1 MIKASSYIHIIQK
14 KGAISMKARTKLLL
28 FFLVLLAAGSGA
40 YVYHAHET
48 DLERERAAHL
58 KISGNVDIREVTL
71 AFRPSERISEILV
84 DEGAAVEE
92 GQLLARL
99 DAAELTLSLQRAK
112 AQTEAQRALCEKLKN
127 GTRSEEIRQ
136 AEENVRAA
144 AAASANARGVY
155 ARMLEIYETSE
166 GISLQE
172 LDNARAAA
180 ESAEAKTRAAEAAL
194 EEACTGARS
203 EDIQQAEATLAALR
217 AEEERL
223 SCLLTQYELRAPS
236 AGVIRSRLLEIG
248 DMASPA
254 APVFKLSLIERKQ
267 VRVYV
272 PEADLGRIREGQ
284 KALVTMTSA
293 PDKTLTGTVGF
304 ISPTAEFTPKT
315 VETEELRTSLV
326 YEVRISV
333 DDPDNRLR
341 LGMPVNVQVD
351 L

>member
-1 MIKASSYIHIIQK
+1 
-14 KGAISMKARTKLLL
+14 MKMRTKLLL
-28 FFLVLLAAGSGA
+28 FSLVLLTTGSGA
-40 YVYHAHET
+40 YLYHAHESAMQH
-48 DLERERAAHL
+48 ERAAHL
-58 KISGNVDIREVTL
+58 RLSGNVAIREVTL

-84 DEGAAVEE
+84 DEGDSVEE

-99 DAAELTLSLQRAK
+99 DAAELALNLQKAK
-112 AQTEAQRALCEKLKN
+112 AQTKAQEAVLEKLKN
-127 GTRSEEIRQ
+127 GTRSEEILQ
-136 AEENVRAA
+136 AQENVRAA
-144 AAASANARGVY
+144 AAASANARGIY

-172 LDNARAAA
+172 LDNARATAD
-180 ESAEAKTRAAEAAL
+180 SAEAKTRAAEAAL
-194 EEACTGARS
+194 EEARTGARG

-223 SCLLTQYELRAPS
+223 AHLLTQYELRAPS
-236 AGVIRSRLLEIG
+236 AGVIRSRLLEVG

-254 APVFKLSLIERKQ
+254 MPVFKLSLIERKQ

-272 PEADLGRIREGQ
+272 SEADLSRIHEGQ
-284 KALVTMTSA
+284 KALITMTSEA
-293 PDKTLTGTVGF
+293 DKPLTGTVGF
-304 ISPTAEFTPKT
+304 IASTAEFTPKT
-315 VETEELRTSLV
+315 VETEDLRTSLV

-341 LGMPVNVQVD
+341 LGMPVNARID

>member
-1 MIKASSYIHIIQK
+1 
-14 KGAISMKARTKLLL
+14 MKMRTKLLL
-28 FFLVLLAAGSGA
+28 FSLVLLVAGSGA
-40 YVYHAHET
+40 YLYHAHESAMQH
-48 DLERERAAHL
+48 ERAAHRRL
-58 KISGNVDIREVTL
+58 SGNVDIREVTL

-84 DEGAAVEE
+84 DEGDSVEE

-99 DAAELTLSLQRAK
+99 DSAELALNLQKAK
-112 AQTEAQRALCEKLKN
+112 AQTKAQEAVLEKLKN
-127 GTRSEEIRQ
+127 GTRSEEILQ
-136 AEENVRAA
+136 AQENVRAA
-144 AAASANARGVY
+144 AAASANARGIY

-180 ESAEAKTRAAEAAL
+180 DSAEAKTRAAEAAL
-194 EEACTGARS
+194 EEARTGARG
-203 EDIQQAEATLAALR
+203 EDIQQAGATLAALR

-223 SCLLTQYELRAPS
+223 AHLLTQYELRAPS
-236 AGVIRSRLLEIG
+236 AGVIRSRLLEVG

-254 APVFKLSLIERKQ
+254 MPVFKLSLIERKQ

-272 PEADLGRIREGQ
+272 SEADLSRIHEGQ
-284 KALVTMTSA
+284 KALITTTSEA
-293 PDKTLTGTVGF
+293 DKPLTGTVGF
-304 ISPTAEFTPKT
+304 IASTAEFTPKT
-315 VETEELRTSLV
+315 VETEDLRTSLV

>member
-1 MIKASSYIHIIQK
+1 
-14 KGAISMKARTKLLL
+14 MKTRTKFLL
-28 FFLVLLAAGSGA
+28 FSLVLLAAGSGA
-40 YVYHAHET
+40 YLYHAHESAVQH
-48 DLERERAAHL
+48 ERAAHL
-58 KISGNVDIREVTL
+58 RLSGSVDIREVTL
-71 AFRPSERISEILV
+71 AFRPSERISEILA
-84 DEGAAVEE
+84 DEGDSVEE

-99 DAAELTLSLQRAK
+99 DSAELALNLQKAK
-112 AQTEAQRALCEKLKN
+112 AQTKAQEAVLEKLKN
-127 GTRSEEIRQ
+127 GTRSEEILQ
-136 AEENVRAA
+136 AQENVRAA
-144 AAASANARGVY
+144 AAASANARGIY

-172 LDNARAAA
+172 LDNAHAAA

-194 EEACTGARS
+194 EEARKGARG

-223 SCLLTQYELRAPS
+223 ACLLTQYELRAPS
-236 AGVIRSRLLEIG
+236 AGVIRSRLLEVG

-254 APVFKLSLIERKQ
+254 MPVFKLSLIERKQ

-272 PEADLGRIREGQ
+272 SEADLSRIHEGQ
-284 KALVTMTSA
+284 KAFITTTSEA
-293 PDKTLTGTVGF
+293 NKPLTGTVGF
-304 ISPTAEFTPKT
+304 IASTAEFTPKT
-315 VETEELRTSLV
+315 VETEDLRTSLV

-341 LGMPVNVQVD
+341 LGMPVNARID

>member
-1 MIKASSYIHIIQK
+1 
-14 KGAISMKARTKLLL
+14 MKMRTKLLL
-28 FFLVLLAAGSGA
+28 FSLVLLTAGSGA
-40 YVYHAHET
+40 YLYHAHESAM
-48 DLERERAAHL
+48 RHERAAHL
-58 KISGNVDIREVTL
+58 RLSGNVDIREVTL

-84 DEGAAVEE
+84 DEGDSVEE

-99 DAAELTLSLQRAK
+99 DAAELALNLQKAK
-112 AQTEAQRALCEKLKN
+112 AQTKAQEAVLEKLKN
-127 GTRSEEIRQ
+127 GTRSEEILQ
-136 AEENVRAA
+136 AQENVRAA
-144 AAASANARGVY
+144 AAASANARGIY

-194 EEACTGARS
+194 EEARTGARG

-223 SCLLTQYELRAPS
+223 AHLLTQYELRAPS
-236 AGVIRSRLLEIG
+236 AGVIRSRLLEVG

-254 APVFKLSLIERKQ
+254 MPVFKLSLIERKQ

-272 PEADLGRIREGQ
+272 SEADLSRIHEGQ
-284 KALVTMTSA
+284 KALITTTSEA
-293 PDKTLTGTVGF
+293 DKPLTGTVGF
-304 ISPTAEFTPKT
+304 IASTAEFTPKT
-315 VETEELRTSLV
+315 VETEDLRTSLV

-341 LGMPVNVQVD
+341 LGMPVNARID

>member
-1 MIKASSYIHIIQK
+1 
-14 KGAISMKARTKLLL
+14 MKMRTKLLL
-28 FFLVLLAAGSGA
+28 FSLVLL
-40 YVYHAHET
+40 
-48 DLERERAAHL
+48 
-58 KISGNVDIREVTL
+58 SGNVDIREVTL
-71 AFRPSERISEILV
+71 AFRPSEHISEILV
-84 DEGAAVEE
+84 DEGDSVEE

-99 DAAELTLSLQRAK
+99 DSAELALNLQKAK
-112 AQTEAQRALCEKLKN
+112 AQTKAQEAVLEKLKN
-127 GTRSEEIRQ
+127 GTRSEEILQ
-136 AEENVRAA
+136 AQENVRAA
-144 AAASANARGVY
+144 AAASANARGIY

-194 EEACTGARS
+194 EEARTGARG

-223 SCLLTQYELRAPS
+223 AHLLTQYELRAPS
-236 AGVIRSRLLEIG
+236 AGVIRSRLLEVG

-254 APVFKLSLIERKQ
+254 MPVFKLSLIERKQ

-272 PEADLGRIREGQ
+272 SEADLSRIHEGQ
-284 KALVTMTSA
+284 KALITTTSEA
-293 PDKTLTGTVGF
+293 DKPLTGTVGF
-304 ISPTAEFTPKT
+304 IASTAEFTPKT
-315 VETEELRTSLV
+315 VETEDLRTSLV

-341 LGMPVNVQVD
+341 LGMPVNARID

>member
-1 MIKASSYIHIIQK
+1 M
-14 KGAISMKARTKLLL
+14 
-28 FFLVLLAAGSGA
+28 
-40 YVYHAHET
+40 
-48 DLERERAAHL
+48 
-58 KISGNVDIREVTL
+58 
-71 AFRPSERISEILV
+71 
-84 DEGAAVEE
+84 
-92 GQLLARL
+92 
-99 DAAELTLSLQRAK
+99 
-112 AQTEAQRALCEKLKN
+112 EKVKN
-127 GTRSEEIRQ
+127 GTRREEILHAQ
-136 AEENVRAA
+136 ENVRAA
-144 AAASANARGVY
+144 AAASANARGIY

-194 EEACTGARS
+194 EEARTGARG

-223 SCLLTQYELRAPS
+223 ACLLTQYELRAPS
-236 AGVIRSRLLEIG
+236 AGVIRSRLLEVG

-254 APVFKLSLIERKQ
+254 MPVFKLSLIERKQ

-272 PEADLGRIREGQ
+272 SEADLSRIHEGQ
-284 KALVTMTSA
+284 KALITTTSA
-293 PDKTLTGTVGF
+293 ADKPLTGTVGF
-304 ISPTAEFTPKT
+304 IASTAEFTPKT
-315 VETEELRTSLV
+315 VETEDLRTSLV

>member
-1 MIKASSYIHIIQK
+1 
-14 KGAISMKARTKLLL
+14 MKTRIKLLL
-28 FFLVLLAAGSGA
+28 FSLVLLAAGSGA
-40 YVYHAHET
+40 YLYHAHESAMQH
-48 DLERERAAHL
+48 ERAAHL
-58 KISGNVDIREVTL
+58 KLSGNVDIREVTL

-84 DEGAAVEE
+84 DEGDSVEE

-99 DAAELTLSLQRAK
+99 DSAELALNLQKAK
-112 AQTEAQRALCEKLKN
+112 AQTKAQEAVLEKLKN
-127 GTRSEEIRQ
+127 GTRSEEILQ
-136 AEENVRAA
+136 AQENVRAA
-144 AAASANARGVY
+144 AAASANARGIY

-180 ESAEAKTRAAEAAL
+180 DSAEAKTRAAEAAL
-194 EEACTGARS
+194 EEARTGARG

-223 SCLLTQYELRAPS
+223 ACLLTQYELRAPS
-236 AGVIRSRLLEIG
+236 AGVIRSRLLEVG

-254 APVFKLSLIERKQ
+254 MPVFKLSLIERKQ

-272 PEADLGRIREGQ
+272 SEADLSRIHEGQ
-284 KALVTMTSA
+284 KALITTTSEA
-293 PDKTLTGTVGF
+293 DKPLTGTVGF
-304 ISPTAEFTPKT
+304 IASTAEFTPKT
-315 VETEELRTSLV
+315 VETEDLRTSLV
-326 YEVRISV
+326 YEVRILV

-341 LGMPVNVQVD
+341 LGMPVNAQID

>member
-1 MIKASSYIHIIQK
+1 
-14 KGAISMKARTKLLL
+14 MKTRTKLLL
-28 FFLVLLAAGSGA
+28 FSLVLLTAGSGA
-40 YVYHAHET
+40 YLYHAHESAVQH
-48 DLERERAAHL
+48 ERAAHL
-58 KISGNVDIREVTL
+58 RLSGSVDIREVTL
-71 AFRPSERISEILV
+71 AFRPSERISEILA
-84 DEGAAVEE
+84 DEGDSVEE

-99 DAAELTLSLQRAK
+99 DSAELALNLQKAK
-112 AQTEAQRALCEKLKN
+112 AQTKAQEAVLEKLKN
-127 GTRSEEIRQ
+127 GTRSEEILQ
-136 AEENVRAA
+136 AQENVRAA
-144 AAASANARGVY
+144 AAASANARGIY

-172 LDNARAAA
+172 LDNAHAAA

-194 EEACTGARS
+194 EEARKGARG

-223 SCLLTQYELRAPS
+223 AHLLTQYELRAPS
-236 AGVIRSRLLEIG
+236 AGVIRSRLLEVG

-254 APVFKLSLIERKQ
+254 MPVFKLSLIERKQ

-272 PEADLGRIREGQ
+272 SEADLSRIHEGQ
-284 KALVTMTSA
+284 KALITTTSES
-293 PDKTLTGTVGF
+293 DKPLTGTVGF
-304 ISPTAEFTPKT
+304 IASTAEFTPKT
-315 VETEELRTSLV
+315 VETEDLRTSLV

-341 LGMPVNVQVD
+341 LGMPVNARID

>member
-1 MIKASSYIHIIQK
+1 
-14 KGAISMKARTKLLL
+14 MKMRTKLLL
-28 FFLVLLAAGSGA
+28 FSLVLLTAGSGA
-40 YVYHAHET
+40 YLYHAHESAM
-48 DLERERAAHL
+48 RHERAAHL
-58 KISGNVDIREVTL
+58 RLSGNVDIREVTL

-84 DEGAAVEE
+84 DEGDSVEE

-99 DAAELTLSLQRAK
+99 DAAELALNLQKAK
-112 AQTEAQRALCEKLKN
+112 AQTKAQEAVLEKLKN
-127 GTRSEEIRQ
+127 GTRSEEILQ
-136 AEENVRAA
+136 AQENVRAA
-144 AAASANARGVY
+144 AAASANARGIY

-172 LDNARAAA
+172 LDNARATAD
-180 ESAEAKTRAAEAAL
+180 SAEAKTRAAEAAL
-194 EEACTGARS
+194 EEARTGARG

-223 SCLLTQYELRAPS
+223 AHLLTQYELRAPS
-236 AGVIRSRLLEIG
+236 AGVIRSRLLEVG

-254 APVFKLSLIERKQ
+254 MPVFKLSLIERKQ

-272 PEADLGRIREGQ
+272 SEADLSRIHEGQ
-284 KALVTMTSA
+284 KALITTTSEA
-293 PDKTLTGTVGF
+293 DKPLTGTVGF
-304 ISPTAEFTPKT
+304 IASTAEFTPKT
-315 VETEELRTSLV
+315 VETEDLRTSLV

>member
-1 MIKASSYIHIIQK
+1 
-14 KGAISMKARTKLLL
+14 MKMRTKLLL
-28 FFLVLLAAGSGA
+28 FSLVLLTAGSGA
-40 YVYHAHET
+40 YLYHAHESAM
-48 DLERERAAHL
+48 RHERAAHL
-58 KISGNVDIREVTL
+58 RLSGNVDIREVTL

-84 DEGAAVEE
+84 DEGDSVEE

-99 DAAELTLSLQRAK
+99 DAAELALNLQKAK
-112 AQTEAQRALCEKLKN
+112 AQTKAQEAVLEKLKN
-127 GTRSEEIRQ
+127 GTRSEEILQ
-136 AEENVRAA
+136 AQENVRAA
-144 AAASANARGVY
+144 AAASANARGIY

-172 LDNARAAA
+172 LDNARATAD
-180 ESAEAKTRAAEAAL
+180 SAEAKTRAAEAAL
-194 EEACTGARS
+194 EEARTGARG

-223 SCLLTQYELRAPS
+223 AHLLTQYELRAPS
-236 AGVIRSRLLEIG
+236 AGVIRSRLLEVG

-254 APVFKLSLIERKQ
+254 MPVFKLSLIERKQ

-272 PEADLGRIREGQ
+272 SEADLSRIHEGQ
-284 KALVTMTSA
+284 KALITMTSEA
-293 PDKTLTGTVGF
+293 DKPLTGTVGF
-304 ISPTAEFTPKT
+304 IASTAEFTPKT
-315 VETEELRTSLV
+315 VETEDLRTSLV

-341 LGMPVNVQVD
+341 LGMPVNARID

>member
-1 MIKASSYIHIIQK
+1 
-14 KGAISMKARTKLLL
+14 MKMRTKLLL
-28 FFLVLLAAGSGA
+28 FSLVLLTAGSSA
-40 YVYHAHET
+40 YLYHAHESAVQH
-48 DLERERAAHL
+48 ERAAHL
-58 KISGNVDIREVTL
+58 RLSGSVDIREVTL

-84 DEGAAVEE
+84 DEGDSVEE

-99 DAAELTLSLQRAK
+99 DAAELALNLQKAK
-112 AQTEAQRALCEKLKN
+112 AQTKAQEAVLEKLKN
-127 GTRSEEIRQ
+127 GTRSEEILQ
-136 AEENVRAA
+136 AQENVRAA
-144 AAASANARGVY
+144 AAASANARGIY

-180 ESAEAKTRAAEAAL
+180 DSAEAKTRAAEAAL
-194 EEACTGARS
+194 EEARTGARG

-223 SCLLTQYELRAPS
+223 AHLLTQYELRAPS
-236 AGVIRSRLLEIG
+236 AGVIRSRLLEVG

-254 APVFKLSLIERKQ
+254 MPVFKLSLIERKQ

-272 PEADLGRIREGQ
+272 SEADLSRIHEGQ
-284 KALVTMTSA
+284 KALITMTSEA
-293 PDKTLTGTVGF
+293 DKPLTGTVGF
-304 ISPTAEFTPKT
+304 IASTAEFTPKT
-315 VETEELRTSLV
+315 VETEDLRTSLV

>member
-1 MIKASSYIHIIQK
+1 
-14 KGAISMKARTKLLL
+14 MKTRTKFLL
-28 FFLVLLAAGSGA
+28 FSLVLLAAGSGA
-40 YVYHAHET
+40 YLYHAHESAVQH
-48 DLERERAAHL
+48 ERAAHL
-58 KISGNVDIREVTL
+58 RLSGSVDIREVTL
-71 AFRPSERISEILV
+71 AFRPSERISEILA
-84 DEGAAVEE
+84 DEGDSVEE

-99 DAAELTLSLQRAK
+99 DSAELALNLQKAK
-112 AQTEAQRALCEKLKN
+112 AQTKAQEAVLEKLKN
-127 GTRSEEIRQ
+127 GTRSEEILQ
-136 AEENVRAA
+136 AQENVRAA
-144 AAASANARGVY
+144 AAASANARGIY

-172 LDNARAAA
+172 LDNAHAAA

-194 EEACTGARS
+194 EEARKGARG

-223 SCLLTQYELRAPS
+223 ACLLTQYELRAPS
-236 AGVIRSRLLEIG
+236 AGVIRSRLLEVG

-254 APVFKLSLIERKQ
+254 MPVFKLSLIERKQ

-272 PEADLGRIREGQ
+272 SEADLSRIHEGQ
-284 KALVTMTSA
+284 KALITTTSEA
-293 PDKTLTGTVGF
+293 NKPLTGTVGF
-304 ISPTAEFTPKT
+304 IASTAEFTPKT
-315 VETEELRTSLV
+315 VETEDLRTSLV

-341 LGMPVNVQVD
+341 LGMPVNARID

>member
-1 MIKASSYIHIIQK
+1 
-14 KGAISMKARTKLLL
+14 MKTRIKLLL
-28 FFLVLLAAGSGA
+28 FSLVLLVAGSGA
-40 YVYHAHET
+40 YLYHAHEST
-48 DLERERAAHL
+48 VQHEHAAHL
-58 KISGNVDIREVTL
+58 RLSGNVDIREVTL

-84 DEGAAVEE
+84 DEGDSVEE

-99 DAAELTLSLQRAK
+99 DAAELALNLQKAK
-112 AQTEAQRALCEKLKN
+112 AQTKAQEAVLEKLKN
-127 GTRSEEIRQ
+127 GTRSEEILQ
-136 AEENVRAA
+136 AQENVRAA
-144 AAASANARGVY
+144 AAASANARGIY

-172 LDNARAAA
+172 LDNARATAD
-180 ESAEAKTRAAEAAL
+180 SAEAKTRAAEAAL
-194 EEACTGARS
+194 EEARTGARG

-223 SCLLTQYELRAPS
+223 AHLLTQYELRAPS
-236 AGVIRSRLLEIG
+236 AGVIRSRLLEVG

-254 APVFKLSLIERKQ
+254 MPVFKLSLIERKQ

-272 PEADLGRIREGQ
+272 SEADLSRIHEGQ
-284 KALVTMTSA
+284 KALITTTSEA
-293 PDKTLTGTVGF
+293 DKPLTGTVGF
-304 ISPTAEFTPKT
+304 IASTAEFTPKT
-315 VETEELRTSLV
+315 VETEDLRTSLV

-341 LGMPVNVQVD
+341 LGMPVNARID

>member
-1 MIKASSYIHIIQK
+1 
-14 KGAISMKARTKLLL
+14 MKMRTKLLL
-28 FFLVLLAAGSGA
+28 FSLVLLTAGSGA
-40 YVYHAHET
+40 YLYHAHESAMQH
-48 DLERERAAHL
+48 ERAAHL
-58 KISGNVDIREVTL
+58 RLSGSVDIREVTL

-84 DEGAAVEE
+84 DEGDSVEE

-99 DAAELTLSLQRAK
+99 DSAELALNLQKAK
-112 AQTEAQRALCEKLKN
+112 AQTKAQEAVLEKLKN
-127 GTRSEEIRQ
+127 GTRSEEILQ
-136 AEENVRAA
+136 AQENVRAA
-144 AAASANARGVY
+144 AAASANARGIY

-166 GISLQE
+166 GVSLQE

-180 ESAEAKTRAAEAAL
+180 DSAEAKTRAAEAAL
-194 EEACTGARS
+194 EEARTGARG

-223 SCLLTQYELRAPS
+223 AHLLTQYELRAPS
-236 AGVIRSRLLEIG
+236 AGVIRSRLLEVG

-254 APVFKLSLIERKQ
+254 MPVFKLSLIERKQ

-272 PEADLGRIREGQ
+272 SEADLSRIHEGQ
-284 KALVTMTSA
+284 KALITMTSEA
-293 PDKTLTGTVGF
+293 DKPLTGTVGF
-304 ISPTAEFTPKT
+304 IASTAEFTPKT
-315 VETEELRTSLV
+315 VETEDLRTSLV

-341 LGMPVNVQVD
+341 LGMPVNARID

>member
-1 MIKASSYIHIIQK
+1 
-14 KGAISMKARTKLLL
+14 MKTRTKLLL
-28 FFLVLLAAGSGA
+28 FSLVLLAAGSSA
-40 YVYHAHET
+40 YLYHAHESAVQH
-48 DLERERAAHL
+48 ERAAHL
-58 KISGNVDIREVTL
+58 RLSGSVDIREVTL
-71 AFRPSERISEILV
+71 AFRPSERISEILA
-84 DEGAAVEE
+84 DEGDSVEE

-99 DAAELTLSLQRAK
+99 DSAELALNLQKAK
-112 AQTEAQRALCEKLKN
+112 AQTKAQEAVLEKLKN
-127 GTRSEEIRQ
+127 GTRSEEILQ
-136 AEENVRAA
+136 AQENVRAA
-144 AAASANARGVY
+144 AAASANARGIY

-172 LDNARAAA
+172 LDNAHAAA

-194 EEACTGARS
+194 EEARKGARG

-223 SCLLTQYELRAPS
+223 AHLLTQYELRAPS
-236 AGVIRSRLLEIG
+236 AGVIRSRLLEVG

-254 APVFKLSLIERKQ
+254 MPVFKLSLIERKQ

-272 PEADLGRIREGQ
+272 SEADLSRIHEGQ
-284 KALVTMTSA
+284 KALITTTSEA
-293 PDKTLTGTVGF
+293 NKPLTGTVGF
-304 ISPTAEFTPKT
+304 IASTAEFTPKT
-315 VETEELRTSLV
+315 VETEDLRTSLV

-341 LGMPVNVQVD
+341 LGMPVNARID